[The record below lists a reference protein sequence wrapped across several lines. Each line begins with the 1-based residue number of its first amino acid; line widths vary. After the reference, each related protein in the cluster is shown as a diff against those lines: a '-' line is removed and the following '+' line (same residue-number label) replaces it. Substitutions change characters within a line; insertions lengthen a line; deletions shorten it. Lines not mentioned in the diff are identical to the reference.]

1 MYDCGVFSGT
11 SCSHEIC
18 GFCFEPKWLGQG
30 KPKAAFQLP
39 KHGFAD
45 AAVRRSLQV
54 CPATATLPAASPLSI
69 RVVRNSTTDCFHV
82 SRSTQDPPWFLHL
95 SSLLLSRLL
104 SNKKGRRQT
113 DLCDMLGAKLCGVGL
128 VSVQTLVIVFQPW
141 HSWVVDLFCRWTSI
155 ELVIFDVANR
165 APLLITT
172 LVPATCNEFRSV
184 RWMILPRMFHSDNN
198 SVTKWTF
205 HPCHDGFILTSHV
218 MVWLCNTPMQSGFL
232 KTFWV
237 VASK

>member
-1 MYDCGVFSGT
+1 MIVECLVVQVVHIKSAVFVLSQSGLARENRRRPFNCPNMG
-11 SCSHEIC
+11 SQMLLCVDHC
-18 GFCFEPKWLGQG
+18 KFAQP
-30 KPKAAFQLP
+30 LP
-39 KHGFAD
+39 PCQRPHH
-45 AAVRRSLQV
+45 L
-54 CPATATLPAASPLSI
+54 ASAW
-69 RVVRNSTTDCFHV
+69 STTQLFSCEPFY
-82 SRSTQDPPWFLHL
+82 QDPPWFLHL

-104 SNKKGRRQT
+104 SNKTERRQT

-232 KTFWV
+232 RTFWV